1 MSRIGITYEEVASAA
16 KKLQNSGENP
26 TVDRIR
32 NLLGTGSNST
42 IARYLRDWKK
52 DLDEA
57 IENNKLPPDLLTIIN
72 DLWEKV
78 QGKANQ
84 RILTLEQETEQKIN
98 AKEQKY
104 IELHKKTN
112 EQTTQIHKLEE
123 GLNNQILANTAIK
136 KELGVKDLELS
147 KLHAYCDLINNQ
159 IAEQRSE
166 NDKLHQLLNNMQQN
180 LEHYQSSIQKLQQEQ
195 SLLMEKHK
203 LKYELEIN
211 QIQEK
216 YFMETDEKN
225 KFKLLF
231 EQTSNSLEKY
241 ETKYNSIEKI
251 LKEQEITTAT
261 LQNKYDSLV
270 EQHQQTCIKL
280 KDQSNLLTTLE
291 QKLQLETIA
300 LQKTN
305 QELQSAEDKIKK
317 LRHEKL
323 FLVEEKANLQGQIKA
338 FTQHTKLCSNA

>member
-57 IENNKLPPDLLTIIN
+57 IGNNKLPPDLLTTVN

-78 QGKANQ
+78 QEKANQ

-112 EQTTQIHKLEE
+112 EQATQIHKLEE
-123 GLNNQILANTAIK
+123 DLNNQIIDHKAIK
-136 KELGVKDLELS
+136 KELGAKDLELS

-159 IAEQRSE
+159 ITEQRSE

-216 YFMETDEKN
+216 YFMETDQKN

-231 EQTSNSLEKY
+231 EQISNTLEKY
-241 ETKYNSIEKI
+241 EAKYNSIEKI

-280 KDQSNLLTTLE
+280 KDKSNLLITLE

-305 QELQSAEDKIKK
+305 QELQSTEDKIKK

-323 FLVEEKANLQGQIKA
+323 FLVEEKANLQGQIKG